1 MADIN
6 IQNGSRIECLA
17 KPTLGRVEGRVC
29 NASYVDTNF
38 WKNPADVNSD
48 EDVRQT
54 SSPEEALL
62 EFLQN
67 TYEVSAN
74 LGNWDRS
81 ALERIP
87 MV

>member
-1 MADIN
+1 
-6 IQNGSRIECLA
+6 
-17 KPTLGRVEGRVC
+17 
-29 NASYVDTNF
+29 VDTNF

-81 ALERIP
+81 ALERITHGVRMKICAGVRTILFLLDSP
-87 MV
+87 KSLC